1 MRAKIQPSLNCL
13 HAASRPPLPVAMVLP
28 MAIPIAAPIAV
39 AALAGLKILNSNR
52 EKKREAFYT
61 MNWAPA
67 PEGDVVEEGCVLIG
81 EEVATDGEQW
91 FVCTE
96 PQSDGACEPIAEYG
110 SPGMVPGST
119 EHDEYLCKHKKM

>member
-1 MRAKIQPSLNCL
+1 
-13 HAASRPPLPVAMVLP
+13 MVLP
-28 MAIPIAAPIAV
+28 MAIPIAAPMAV

-81 EEVATDGEQW
+81 EEVAVDGEQW

-119 EHDEYLCKHKKM
+119 QHDEYLCKHKKM